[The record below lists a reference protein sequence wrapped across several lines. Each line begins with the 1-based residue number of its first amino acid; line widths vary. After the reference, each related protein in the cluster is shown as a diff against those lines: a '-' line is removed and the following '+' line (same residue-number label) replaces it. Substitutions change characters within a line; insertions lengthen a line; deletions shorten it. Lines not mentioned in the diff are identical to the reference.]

1 MPVNVLKGVCM
12 SEQGWRKFLSAENLQ
27 DWVVLHGGPTAVF
40 KMQTFQDAATLAQS
54 IAQISGFEG
63 TQAQINIVSKR
74 LTVRLTREVWK
85 IEAEHIEI
93 ARAISKIAESHGA
106 VAEPHQVQ
114 EVQVAISAKPDSI
127 DLEFWRAV
135 LGYEPMQDDNAIDPL
150 GNSSTIWMQE
160 LDAKKSLK
168 HAMHI
173 DVSVSKEHAE
183 ARLIAAVKAGGIV
196 VDDTHA
202 PASWILADRSGN
214 KVCIAA
220 WPDGATDPQDVS

>member
-1 MPVNVLKGVCM
+1 M
-12 SEQGWRKFLSAENLQ
+12 SEQGWREFLSAENLQ
-27 DWVVLHGGPTAVF
+27 DWVILHGGPTAVF
-40 KMQTFQDAATLAQS
+40 KTETFQGAATLAQL
-54 IAQISGFEG
+54 IAQVPGIDG
-63 TQAQINIVSKR
+63 TQAQINIVSKH

-93 ARAISKIAESHGA
+93 AQAISKIAEAHGA

-150 GNSSTIWMQE
+150 GNSSTVWMQE

-183 ARLIAAVKAGGIV
+183 ARLAAAVKAGGIV
-196 VDDTHA
+196 VDDSHA

-220 WPDGATDPQDVS
+220 WPDGAIDPQDAS

>member
-1 MPVNVLKGVCM
+1 M
-12 SEQGWRKFLSAENLQ
+12 SEQGWREFLNAENLK

-40 KMQTFQDAATLAQS
+40 RVQTFQDAATLAHS
-54 IAQISGFEG
+54 IAQIPEIDG
-63 TQAQINIVSKR
+63 THAQITIVSKR
-74 LTVRLTREVWK
+74 LTVRLTREVWR
-85 IEAEHIEI
+85 IEAGHIEI
-93 ARAISKIAESHGA
+93 ARTISMIAESHSA
-106 VAEPHQVQ
+106 VAEPHEVQ
-114 EVQVAISAKPDSI
+114 EVQVAISAKPDYI

-160 LDAKKSLK
+160 LNVKKSLK

-173 DVSVSKEHAE
+173 DVSVSKEHAK
-183 ARLIAAVKAGGIV
+183 ARLAAAVKAGGIV
-196 VDDTHA
+196 VDDSRA

-220 WPDGATDPQDVS
+220 WPDGATDPQDAS

>member
-1 MPVNVLKGVCM
+1 M
-12 SEQGWRKFLSAENLQ
+12 SEQGWQEFLNAGNLL

-40 KMQTFQDAATLAQS
+40 KMQSFQDAATFAQS
-54 IAQISGFEG
+54 IARVSGIDE
-63 TQAQINIVSKR
+63 THAQITIVSNL
-74 LTVRLTREVWK
+74 LTIRLTREVWR

-106 VAEPHQVQ
+106 VAEPHHVQ
-114 EVQVAISAKPDSI
+114 EIQVAISAKPDSI

-135 LGYEPMQDDNAIDPL
+135 LGFEPMQDDNAIDPL
-150 GNSSTIWMQE
+150 GISSTIWMQE
-160 LDAKKSLK
+160 LDVKKSLK

-183 ARLIAAVKAGGIV
+183 VRLAAAVKAGGIV
-196 VDDTHA
+196 VDDSHA

-220 WPDGATDPQDVS
+220 WPDGAIDPQDAS

>member
-1 MPVNVLKGVCM
+1 M
-12 SEQGWRKFLSAENLQ
+12 SEQGWREFLNAENLK

-40 KMQTFQDAATLAQS
+40 RIQTFQDAATLAQS
-54 IAQISGFEG
+54 IAQIPGIDG
-63 TQAQINIVSKR
+63 THAQLTIVSRR
-74 LTVRLTREVWK
+74 LIVRLTRDIWR
-85 IEAEHIEI
+85 IEEEHIEI

-106 VAEPHQVQ
+106 VAELHQVQ
-114 EVQVAISAKPDSI
+114 EVQVAISAQPDSI

-135 LGYEPMQDDNAIDPL
+135 LGYEPMQEDNAIDPL

-160 LDAKKSLK
+160 LDVKKSLK

-173 DVSVSKEHAE
+173 DLSVSKEYAE
-183 ARLIAAVKAGGIV
+183 ARLAAALKAGGVV
-196 VDDTHA
+196 VDDSHA

-220 WPDGATDPQDVS
+220 WPDGATDPQDAS